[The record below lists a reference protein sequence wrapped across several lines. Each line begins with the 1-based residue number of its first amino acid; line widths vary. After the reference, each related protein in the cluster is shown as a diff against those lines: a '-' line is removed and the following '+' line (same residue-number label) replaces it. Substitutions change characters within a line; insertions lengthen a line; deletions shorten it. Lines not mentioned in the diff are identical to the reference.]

1 MPSFRSAIEWEEMA
15 SWHVCERVVAS
26 DGVDVYYF
34 KFNRLI
40 DGPRPTS
47 GDMQKMVDKISEIYT
62 HRRRFRLIVD
72 TRHAPPKKVFKT
84 VIANWMHD
92 NQHLAKA
99 YLDRTG
105 VAVHNSLARFLLQ
118 GVFLIRPPT
127 TPVKLFGTLAEA
139 VEFVGI
145 KP

>member
-1 MPSFRSAIEWEEMA
+1 MA
-15 SWHVCERVVAS
+15 SWHVCSKEVAE

-40 DGPRPTS
+40 DGLRPTRA
-47 GDMQKMVDKISEIYT
+47 DMQKMVDKISEIYT
-62 HRRRFRLIVD
+62 HRRRFRLLVD
-72 TRHAPPKKVFKT
+72 TLNAPAKKVFKT

-105 VAVHNSLARFLLQ
+105 VAVHHPVARFLLQ
-118 GVFLIRPPT
+118 AVFLIRPPT
-127 TPVKLFGTLAEA
+127 TPVKLFGTLTEA
-139 VEFVGI
+139 AKFVGADD
-145 KP
+145 